1 MKKTVLL
8 SLLGSSLLLAGGYK
22 IPETSLNSM
31 ALSAAYVA
39 NAHGAD
45 ASYYN
50 PANMAF
56 DSAHALEVDLSYISL
71 SGIDFKGDVSGTDMD
86 ASSESEG
93 FLVPSLHYVS
103 PHVGNAAFGLS
114 ITVPGGL
121 SKRWEVQPATTYA
134 KEFTLQVV
142 EINPTVAYK
151 INDNLAVGG
160 GLRVIHSSG
169 IVKSQGTASR
179 DMEGESWDFGYNFA
193 LSYKPTKALSLAATY
208 RSNVDLTEV
217 GSAKLYFP
225 DNANYSSD
233 RKVYD
238 DDASVTVPLPG
249 ALNLALAYTYESGT
263 TVEFVYERTF
273 WSAYSELDFGYVS
286 SIGALTQ
293 NFDDPI
299 AKDWK
304 DVNAFRL
311 GVTQQYEKWTAMAA
325 VAYDESPVPEKSLN
339 FELPDSNAWLV
350 SMGGRYQVD
359 DSWNIGMS
367 GLIDLKDSRSI
378 NGDENEVGINGE
390 FSNAKAYLLTLG
402 VEYTF

>member
-8 SLLGSSLLLAGGYK
+8 SLLGSSLLLAAGYK

-50 PANMAF
+50 PANMVF
-56 DSAHALEVDLSYISL
+56 DTAHALEVDLSYISL
-71 SGIDFKGDVSGTDMD
+71 GGIDFKGDVSGIDMD
-86 ASSESEG
+86 ASSQSEG

-114 ITVPGGL
+114 VTVPGGL
-121 SKRWEVQPATTYA
+121 SKRWDTQPARTYA
-134 KEFTLQVV
+134 KEFTLEVI

-151 INDNLAVGG
+151 INDTLAVGG
-160 GLRVIHSSG
+160 GVRVVHSSG

-193 LSYKPTKALSLAATY
+193 LTYKPTRALSLAATY
-208 RSNVDLTEV
+208 RSNIDLTEV

-225 DNANYSSD
+225 DNADYSGT
-233 RKVYD
+233 KAYD
-238 DDASVTVPLPG
+238 GDASVTVPLPG
-249 ALNLALAYTYESGT
+249 ALNLALAYTYESDT

-273 WSAYSELDFGYVS
+273 WSAYSELDFDYTS
-286 SIGALTQ
+286 SIGALTPT
-293 NFDDPI
+293 FDDPI
-299 AKDWK
+299 SKDWK
-304 DVNAFRL
+304 DSNTYRL
-311 GVTQQYEKWTAMAA
+311 GVTQEYEKWTAMAG

-339 FELPDSNAWLV
+339 FELPDSDAWLI
-350 SMGGRYQVD
+350 SLGGRYQVD
-359 DSWNIGMS
+359 ASWNIGMS
-367 GLIDLKDSRSI
+367 GLIDLKDSRTI

-390 FSNAKAYLLTLG
+390 FSNAKAYLITLG